1 MCEFFNISIPSLNP
15 CLVLTDPRVNDWPLM
30 FSPIPTVAMV
40 AFYLYVVIFLGP
52 RVMANRKPFKLNNVL
67 IVYNAA
73 QVVFSLTML
82 WEVSNYSIH
91 ILPYEMLVFL
101 FPADQLTVTV
111 RGGGDFEWTRY
122 TPEPPLA
129 FYEIPVK
136 HRCQD

>member
-1 MCEFFNISIPSLNP
+1 
-15 CLVLTDPRVNDWPLM
+15 M

-101 FPADQLTVTV
+101 FLVDQLTVTV
-111 RGGGDFEWTRY
+111 KGGGDLGWTRY

-136 HRCQD
+136 HRRQD